1 MNLRIAGMTA
11 YFKYTGF
18 TDFEFKRAKEQKKA
32 YCNNAINEEQYNKL
46 INWLIGKWR
55 YQNERAGN

>member
-1 MNLRIAGMTA
+1 MTA